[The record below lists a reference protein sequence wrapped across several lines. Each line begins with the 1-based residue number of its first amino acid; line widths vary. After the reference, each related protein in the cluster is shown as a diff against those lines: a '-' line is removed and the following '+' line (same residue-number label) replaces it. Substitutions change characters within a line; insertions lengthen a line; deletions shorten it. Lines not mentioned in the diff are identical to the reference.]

1 MTLVDKFTVTGPIR
15 PLKPQDN
22 QAFKSDSIKTQPSTF
37 DQVLQSVAGLKFSK
51 HAEERMKA
59 RRIELGKAELEKL
72 NSAVE
77 KARAKGAKE
86 SLILMNDL
94 ALVVSVRNNTVI
106 TAIAGENIKE
116 NVFTNID
123 SAVIV

>member
-22 QAFKSDSIKTQPSTF
+22 QAVKSDSIKTQPSTF